1 MTAKF
6 GGEQRGGF
14 VAGVPERHASRLHY
28 VVARDGEKGLEVLCV
43 PSNGK
48 GGVLPAFS
56 AGWAAR
62 GYLFAEA
69 PGGGWYVKTCTP
81 DELAASSGWRLS
93 PGQAAAKAR
102 RRTLCRGRTSWTT
115 SGPDVPRTPPL
126 CTRWCCRAKRQAS
139 RNRCTRRSPRRGAWI
154 WIFRGPVK
162 LRNGGRKPARWSSRD
177 SEANSQRS
185 GWARREE
192 GGSR

>member
-1 MTAKF
+1 MTTKF

-81 DELAASSGWRLS
+81 DELVSLLVGPCAGVEWVMLDPQPVRYAGKAA
-93 PGQAAAKAR
+93 
-102 RRTLCRGRTSWTT
+102 
-115 SGPDVPRTPPL
+115 
-126 CTRWCCRAKRQAS
+126 
-139 RNRCTRRSPRRGAWI
+139 NRMPWENFVDYLLA
-154 WIFRGPVK
+154 
-162 LRNGGRKPARWSSRD
+162 
-177 SEANSQRS
+177 
-185 GWARREE
+185 
-192 GGSR
+192 